1 MGITTLYYF
10 LAFIIFI
17 ASFIGIQKW
26 FELPQPKKDKVGL
39 IVLSIFLSSLLMFIL
54 LATFRPTYL
63 QSEHLIFIGMFF
75 IFLLIVFTA
84 FFVKWYND
92 KYNKKLNIGRIVII
106 LCLTIFTG
114 IYFVIRQQGTD
125 EKATIIKNIE
135 LKTVVANITFDSHK
149 PYFKDMTL
157 ADGQFLPMPEAM
169 NNVLQVGDSIYK
181 IKGGAFYT
189 IVSAASKTTTKIE
202 VKVHERVL
210 GKAQ

>member
-17 ASFIGIQKW
+17 ASFIGIKKW
-26 FELPQPKKDKVGL
+26 FELPMPKKDKVG
-39 IVLSIFLSSLLMFIL
+39 IFVLSIFLSSLLMFIL
-54 LATFRPTYL
+54 LATLRPGYM
-63 QSEHLIFIGMFF
+63 QSENLIFIGMFF

-92 KYNKKLNIGRIVII
+92 KYNKKLNIGRIII
-106 LCLTIFTG
+106 IVCLTIFTG
-114 IYFVIRQQGTD
+114 IYFVIKRQGTD
-125 EKATIIKNIE
+125 EKATIIKNVE
-135 LKTVVANITFDSHK
+135 LKTVVTNITFDSHK

-157 ADGQFLPMPEAM
+157 ADGQYLPMPEAM
-169 NNVLQVGDSIYK
+169 NNLLQVGDSIYK

-189 IVSAASKTTTKIE
+189 IVSAASKATTKIE

-210 GKAQ
+210 GEAQ